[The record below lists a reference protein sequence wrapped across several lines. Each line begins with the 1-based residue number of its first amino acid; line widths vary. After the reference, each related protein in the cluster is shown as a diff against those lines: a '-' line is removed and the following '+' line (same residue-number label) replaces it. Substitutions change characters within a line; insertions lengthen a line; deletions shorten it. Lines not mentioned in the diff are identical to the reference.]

1 MVTAIIIGWIGM
13 FLALSWAVWPKASNV
28 SPEVAEQVRDLRAD
42 ACRTPPARAGRSR
55 STRFSP
61 AAWVTSR
68 RKLRAFRAELDK
80 L

>member
-1 MVTAIIIGWIGM
+1 MVAAIIIGWIGM

-28 SPEVAEQVRDLRAD
+28 SPEEAGQVRDRRAE
-42 ACRTPPARAGRSR
+42 ASRATPTRAGRSR
-55 STRFSP
+55 STRLGP

-68 RKLRAFRAELDK
+68 RELRAFRAELDR